1 MTAEGNKKEAYS
13 EFFNPLL
20 LFDISKCVPAFD
32 VDKMNPDFWSKV
44 LRLQDAL
51 SSTLWLQINSAYRTK
66 EHEWSRGRSGNSQH
80 CFGRAVDIS
89 CKESNSRWLLIQK
102 AMEIGFHRILVYPTF
117 IHLDD
122 KPGCMNQVIWM
133 KG

>member
-1 MTAEGNKKEAYS
+1 MNAKDHEEANYS

-20 LFDISKCVPAFD
+20 LFDVSKCVPAFD
-32 VDKMNPDFWSKV
+32 VDKMDPDFWSKV
-44 LRLQDAL
+44 LRLQDEL

-80 CFGRAVDIS
+80 CLGKAVDIS
-89 CKESNSRWLLIQK
+89 CKESHARWLLISK
-102 AMEIGFHRILVYPTF
+102 AIELDFHRILVYPTF

-122 KPGCMNQVIWM
+122 KSGCMHQVIWM
-133 KG
+133 EK